1 MIDVVTVDTPQL
13 GNRSYLVHDGARALV
28 VDPPR
33 DFERLERTAEDAGI
47 EIAAVAETHLHND
60 FVSGAPALA
69 RRHGVEHFVAA
80 AERVSFR
87 RRGIADG
94 DVFEVGGLEVEVL
107 STPGHTPGHV
117 AYAARCSDA
126 STPVLFT
133 GGSLLYG
140 TVGRTDLSGAEQAER
155 LARAQYRSVRGLAER
170 FPAETALFPT
180 HGFGSFC
187 ASSSACSASSST
199 IAAEAFDNVALTVDD
214 EDRFVRDLLAG
225 LGPVPAYY
233 DHMAGL
239 NRAGHGLAPVA
250 RPQLVGPEGLSAA
263 IARGAWVV
271 DVRGRQDFAGAH
283 LRGSVNIEYGANCA
297 TYVGWVVPWG
307 AAIVLLANSEAR
319 LSEARRDLA
328 RIGIDRLAGAT
339 LGVQTMS
346 GQDVRSYPRR
356 RWEDLQASYADDGGL
371 PEGVGVLDV
380 RQRSEYD
387 AGHLRGA
394 VSVPVQDVVGAA
406 ERIPHGTVW
415 VHCRSGYR
423 ASVAASLLCAA
434 GRRVVLVD
442 DDWERAAEIGLRV
455 EPGSAMAA
463 AH

>member
-13 GNRSYLVHDGARALV
+13 GNRSYLVHDGVRALV

-80 AERVSFR
+80 DEQVSFR
-87 RRGIADG
+87 RRGIAHG

-117 AYAARCSDA
+117 AYAACSDA

-140 TVGRTDLSGAEQAER
+140 TVGRTDLSGAEQTER
-155 LARAQYRSVRGLAER
+155 LARAQYRSVRSLAER

-239 NRAGHGLAPVA
+239 NRAGHGLEPVA
-250 RPQLVGPEGLSAA
+250 RPQLVGGPRVTLVAARPRRALWPGFGCGPCSGSPTPSPTTQSADTESADEGSPP
-263 IARGAWVV
+263 
-271 DVRGRQDFAGAH
+271 RQ
-283 LRGSVNIEYGANCA
+283 
-297 TYVGWVVPWG
+297 
-307 AAIVLLANSEAR
+307 EAR
-319 LSEARRDLA
+319 AADSS
-328 RIGIDRLAGAT
+328 RL
-339 LGVQTMS
+339 
-346 GQDVRSYPRR
+346 
-356 RWEDLQASYADDGGL
+356 RW
-371 PEGVGVLDV
+371 V
-380 RQRSEYD
+380 
-387 AGHLRGA
+387 
-394 VSVPVQDVVGAA
+394 
-406 ERIPHGTVW
+406 
-415 VHCRSGYR
+415 
-423 ASVAASLLCAA
+423 A
-434 GRRVVLVD
+434 GRRLSNATSSGHSRVRR
-442 DDWERAAEIGLRV
+442 RAHTTISRSLASGMIPVRCCSAS
-455 EPGSAMAA
+455 GSVTRNATWTSTAGSSIASITAA
-463 AH
+463 TCSSLSADTTSAIVS